1 MRNNQWI
8 RVPSEQV
15 SACLS
20 LFQSF
25 CVEHIISTNWTEP
38 NQSGGQVIKLY
49 LNKIKVIPNLSIHF
63 NLLEIYCETVVTR
76 FMKKNLLFSSSF
88 VSLLELVNHWK
99 EIYVNAIMGAYN
111 KIIHFAVV
119 KKKEN
124 WTHTFSDIFRLY
136 DETFFFLPFCF
147 ASLALLFAFSYIQ
160 WNNMSTMTCSNL
172 IPIEMRCQWEWKRP
186 RIHKQNRIFGFSDD
200 WFRLLMWTQN
210 DLHVWIYIYIYVRA
224 VHVWL
229 LLFKRDKTMK

>member
-76 FMKKNLLFSSSF
+76 FMKKKTFIFFSF

-111 KIIHFAVV
+111 QIIHLAVV
-119 KKKEN
+119 KKKRTEH
-124 WTHTFSDIFRLY
+124 THFLTFSGCMTKL
-136 DETFFFLPFCF
+136 FF
-147 ASLALLFAFSYIQ
+147 SS
-160 WNNMSTMTCSNL
+160 
-172 IPIEMRCQWEWKRP
+172 
-186 RIHKQNRIFGFSDD
+186 
-200 WFRLLMWTQN
+200 
-210 DLHVWIYIYIYVRA
+210 
-224 VHVWL
+224 L
-229 LLFKRDKTMK
+229 LLRISRSFICIFIYSVE